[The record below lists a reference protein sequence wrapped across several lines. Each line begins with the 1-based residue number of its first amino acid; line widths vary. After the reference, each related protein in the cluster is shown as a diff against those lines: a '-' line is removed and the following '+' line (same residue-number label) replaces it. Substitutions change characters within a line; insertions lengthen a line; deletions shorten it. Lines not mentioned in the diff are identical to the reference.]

1 MRNELLEILQN
12 TSAMD
17 LRMYYLPIREV
28 CTAYD
33 EGKYEI
39 VNRYVTVI
47 LEFYNQ
53 DVTNIKY
60 NSGIANFNSPIKY
73 TFSYVTS
80 EEKYMIDQLLEKDKS
95 NHFIAEKD
103 KDILSNM
110 KAG

>member
-1 MRNELLEILQN
+1 MEILQN

-17 LRMYYLPIREV
+17 LRMYYLPIREF

-80 EEKYMIDQLLEKDKS
+80 EEKYMIDQLLEKIRAITLLQKR
-95 NHFIAEKD
+95 IK
-103 KDILSNM
+103 IYCLRWM
-110 KAG
+110 R